1 MRTLP
6 APWQTVRA
14 VVLAVVVPLVIL
26 YGATLA
32 GWTS

>member
-1 MRTLP
+1 VTPLP
-6 APWQTVRA
+6 GILGWARA